1 MRMPNPPEELREL
14 ARRFESQGHKAYLVG
29 GAVRDA
35 FMGRP
40 AGDYDVATDAS
51 PEEVLRIFP
60 RVIPTG
66 IKHGTVTVL
75 LRHYKVEVTTFR
87 IEHGYSDGR
96 RPDSVEFAADIGADL
111 SRRDFTINAMAWDIL
126 GRELVDPYGGQADL
140 AAKIIRAVGNPEAR
154 FGEDGLRPLR
164 ALRFASQLNFSL
176 DPDTFAAIPKALDRY
191 RSVSAER
198 VRDEFSKILL
208 SPLPSRGLR
217 LMESTGILFES
228 LPEFRVCRGAAQ
240 KGGHAFDVL
249 DHLYA
254 SVDAAPPDLVLRLSA
269 LFHDVGK
276 PASRKE
282 GEDGVPTFHRHE
294 EISAALA
301 EAALKR
307 LRFPNDVVGRT
318 AHLVRMHMF
327 NYEDRWT
334 DAAVRRFIAKAG
346 AANIDDLLALR
357 LADSAG
363 AAGVAPD
370 PRVLAGF
377 RARIDAVLAAGNAL
391 SLRDLAIGGDDL
403 AALGVSKGPAMG
415 QILKELLETV
425 LDDPEQNEKERLLTI
440 AQGLN
445 ERRKPL

>member
-140 AAKIIRAVGNPEAR
+140 AAKTIRAVGNPEAR

-164 ALRFASQLNFSL
+164 ALRFASQLDFSL

-228 LPEFRVCRGAAQ
+228 LPEFRVCRGATQ

-301 EAALKR
+301 EA
-307 LRFPNDVVGRT
+307 
-318 AHLVRMHMF
+318 
-327 NYEDRWT
+327 
-334 DAAVRRFIAKAG
+334 
-346 AANIDDLLALR
+346 
-357 LADSAG
+357 
-363 AAGVAPD
+363 
-370 PRVLAGF
+370 
-377 RARIDAVLAAGNAL
+377 
-391 SLRDLAIGGDDL
+391 
-403 AALGVSKGPAMG
+403 
-415 QILKELLETV
+415 
-425 LDDPEQNEKERLLTI
+425 
-440 AQGLN
+440 
-445 ERRKPL
+445 